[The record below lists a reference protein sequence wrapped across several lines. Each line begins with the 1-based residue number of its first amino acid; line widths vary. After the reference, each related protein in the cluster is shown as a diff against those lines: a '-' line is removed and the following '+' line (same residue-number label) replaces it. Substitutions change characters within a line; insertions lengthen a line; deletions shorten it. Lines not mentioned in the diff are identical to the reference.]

1 MEITESIRKS
11 CDNNLHSCGVFLDLK
26 KAFDIV
32 NHKNRLSKLEYYE
45 MRRKAKDL
53 LSSFIHSRQQF
64 TSIDGKNS
72 ELNKIFH
79 GVPQRSVLGPVL
91 FIILINDLHY
101 TAIHSKV
108 WYFADD
114 TNLLF
119 ANKSLKK
126 KNKHINHDLTL
137 MNKWLRANE
146 ISVNTTKTEIIIFR
160 AKK

>member
-1 MEITESIRKS
+1 M
-11 CDNNLHSCGVFLDLK
+11 HSCGVFLDLK

-32 NHKNRLSKLEYYE
+32 NHKNRLSKLEYYG
-45 MRRKAKDL
+45 MRGKAKDL

-64 TSIDGKNS
+64 TSIDGQNS